1 MTQKRPLLGAL
12 LAIAAALL
20 FGINAGTSKVV
31 IESGITA
38 EQVVSVRTAIAAGL
52 TLIWALLRN
61 PRLLVIN
68 IRELPLLISIG
79 VVGVGALQWTYSNA
93 VANLP
98 IGIALLIEYTA
109 VLMIPIASM
118 IFFKDRFSPKLWLGA
133 LLVIIGLILVSQVW
147 AGGLN
152 PVGVLFAFGAA
163 LSLSF
168 YFISAERVQ
177 RRVTTSAVMVYAI
190 GTAAILFAFLADW
203 PNFELSRLTDQ
214 VSLSGNLIE
223 VTWPQWFLL
232 LWLGFMGGFLPM
244 LLTYLAVTH
253 ISSTVMGVISTSE
266 VVFAFAVGFIWLGET
281 IGILQ
286 TFGGIV
292 VVVGILIAQTS
303 KTSGQM
309 GETNV
314 DSGTQ
319 PRKLRENRFI
329 RGNNPR

>member
-1 MTQKRPLLGAL
+1 MLGAF
-12 LAIAAALL
+12 LAIAAAFL

-31 IESGITA
+31 IESGMTA

-52 TLIWALLRN
+52 TLVWALARN

-68 IRELPLLISIG
+68 IRELPLLITIG
-79 VVGVGALQWTYSNA
+79 IIGVGALQWTYSNA

-109 VLMIPIASM
+109 VLLIPIASM
-118 IFFKDRFSPKLWLGA
+118 IFFKERFSPKLWLGA
-133 LLVIIGLILVSQVW
+133 LLVIIGLVLVSQIW
-147 AGGLN
+147 SGGLN
-152 PVGVLFAFGAA
+152 PIGVLFAFGAA

-177 RRVTTSAVMVYAI
+177 RRVTTTGVMVYAI

-203 PNFELSRLTDQ
+203 PSFDPARLNEQ
-214 VSLSGNLIE
+214 ISLSGNFSAIA
-223 VTWPQWFLL
+223 WPQWFLL

-244 LLTYLAVTH
+244 LLTYLAVRH

-292 VVVGILIAQTS
+292 VVIGILIAQTS
-303 KTSGQM
+303 KTSGQI
-309 GETNV
+309 GDTDGNR
-314 DSGTQ
+314 GPNT
-319 PRKLRENRFI
+319 RKLRENRFI
-329 RGNNPR
+329 RGHNPR